1 MLSDFGITIAYISN
15 CSKGVWVKFLTA
27 KRGESMREREK
38 NQCSDESRRE
48 FLRNSVYAACA
59 TPIVLS
65 MLVEKASAA
74 KSWNSGCGEIT
85 GTGRPPQ
92 NAPLGPEPGRG
103 RNDKSKP

>member
-1 MLSDFGITIAYISN
+1 M
-15 CSKGVWVKFLTA
+15 SK
-27 KRGESMREREK
+27 REK

-48 FLRNSVYAACA
+48 FLRNSAYAACA

-74 KSWNSGCGEIT
+74 KSWNSGNGEIT
-85 GTGRPPQ
+85 GTGSPPQ

-103 RNDKSKP
+103 RNDRSNP